1 MQQTHLDALYAGGG
15 PAFWRM
21 WELLDVTG
29 KEEVRAAMK
38 AAALAARVKGGKE
51 GMKQSRKTVTERA
64 ADMGLGENGYM
75 VYVLGAACLF
85 SLFEAIHTVV
95 LRRDA
100 VCNRH
105 TLTHCTQSESSHHQY
120 EVRVTSPQV
129 YSTLTESAAGG
140 GSAYHELWPHLDKTA
155 RIEARQHMK
164 KHMKESAARV
174 SGARGADLGRASRK
188 NFDEEVMDAV
198 RDRDLAWADAK
209 RVLGHGH
216 EIFNYP
222 PGSRKA
228 NRPRSASDAPVKE
241 IKKLADT
248 LSLIRWRKEPASVH
262 LLRFTD
268 AEVKEIVHSLR
279 NLVDKLRTWGEK
291 RRETLGK

>member
-1 MQQTHLDALYAGGG
+1 
-15 PAFWRM
+15 
-21 WELLDVTG
+21 
-29 KEEVRAAMK
+29 
-38 AAALAARVKGGKE
+38 
-51 GMKQSRKTVTERA
+51 MKQTRTSVTERA
-64 ADMGLGENGYM
+64 ADMGLGENGYN
-75 VYVLGAACLF
+75 VYVLGAACPF
-85 SLFEAIHTVV
+85 SLFEAIHTVA
-95 LRRDA
+95 LRRVA

-105 TLTHCTQSESSHHQY
+105 TLTHCTQSESSHHKY

-129 YSTLTESAAGG
+129 CSTLTESAAGG

-155 RIEARQHMK
+155 RIEAR
-164 KHMKESAARV
+164 KHMKESAADVTRKA
-174 SGARGADLGRASRK
+174 GAAGGAVTGRASRK

-216 EIFNYP
+216 EIFNHP
-222 PGSRKA
+222 PGSSKA
-228 NRPRSASDAPVKE
+228 GRPRSAHDAPAKE

-248 LSLIRWRKEPASVH
+248 LRMIRWRKEPASVH

-279 NLVDKLRTWGEK
+279 NLVDKLHTWGVK
-291 RRETLGK
+291 RRETTGK